1 MSDLKF
7 LTRIKP
13 LPCGKHDPAKT
24 YAINSIVMS
33 ENGSAAYLS
42 VQDVPAGIEITNA
55 DYWTV
60 FTDVSAALD
69 TLTSAVRSAQTAVTK
84 VNAAASSDELF
95 RLSNGHFSQIKLDTD
110 NKEMITWKNQG
121 TADAP
126 DIVQHSTRNGSD
138 YIACPKRLFLRFT
151 ETTARI
157 FLYFY
162 NLVDGVYVPDWT
174 ILGAGMYAGTNR
186 IMNYLNSNSVPSLVI
201 DLPDGMYMQASV
213 DQSVSGDVLLY
224 GWDGVKFGPAVS
236 GITQMVASSGET
248 GAFKP
253 SISNGGVVI
262 PGNAVAV
269 ICTSGTDALMNII
282 GVNGK
287 TNTILENGSVSRFYL
302 FTGGYEYYMARFA
315 PNYVSSSDYE
325 KSVITGELGDRL
337 CVFCEHESEKASA
350 RAIRV
355 LERARKICNLRWT
368 PKADLKVVSRDT
380 DLYRAGV
387 TYNGIPYG
395 GDWALAH
402 FVGWHVSLHT
412 FLAAANDPDSIFYA
426 EKIGDESYSAPYYSL
441 VCSAMATLAAG
452 WPYPTTNAGFVYD
465 PNVIVARTNVP
476 SIGSIWSNV
485 TGHCVIPER
494 IDQFSDG
501 CSVSAY
507 EQKRPSGMR
516 TTRYSTIGAANE
528 QDSYNSTQG
537 EAYYDSYGI
546 SVHHRFALAKM
557 NDAYMNFDKLNIK
570 NGAARPYRGDES
582 VYTSE
587 NAQVLINIK
596 DASAAILYLIQA
608 GGDTPIEIEIGAQ
621 AQIDVK
627 GYLND
632 SGTGTIYYVYTDT
645 NPTRESFE
653 YVDVSDK
660 IVKFT
665 ATGTT
670 LNFSR
675 NDFWYALVYF
685 RGNPWLASKDD
696 ARTGCNVPANGDGD
710 YSAWFRDGAVI
721 DTERGFVPVKA
732 VFYKGTYGA
741 YTVPIQKA
749 Q

>member
-33 ENGSAAYLS
+33 ENGAAAYLS

-69 TLTSAVRSAQTAVTK
+69 TLTSAVRSAQDAVTNVQSVANNEK
-84 VNAAASSDELF
+84 LF
-95 RLSNGHFSQIKLDTD
+95 SLSNGHFSRIDTTVGHD
-110 NKEMITWKNQG
+110 MPVYKNNG
-121 TADAP
+121 TATAP
-126 DIVQHSTRNGSD
+126 EITQTSTISGSD
-138 YIACPKRLFLRFT
+138 YIKCPKRLYLEFSA
-151 ETTARI
+151 TTARI
-157 FLYFY
+157 YLIFY
-162 NLVDGVYVPDWT
+162 KLVDGVFVPDWN
-174 ILGAGMYAGTNR
+174 ILGTGMMTSTGT
-186 IMNYLNSNSVPSLVI
+186 MNYLNYKSIPALVI
-201 DLPDGMYMQASV
+201 DLPDDEYMQASV
-213 DQSVSGDVLLY
+213 DTGVEGNVYIY
-224 GWDGVKFGPAVS
+224 GWDGVRFGPAVS

-287 TNTILENGSVSRFYL
+287 TNTLLENGSVSRFYV
-302 FTGGYEYYMARFA
+302 FPGGYEYYMARFA

-355 LERARKICNLRWT
+355 LERARNICNLRWT

-380 DLYRAGV
+380 DFYRAGV

-412 FLAAANDPDSIFYA
+412 FLAAVNDPDSIFYA
-426 EKIGDESYSAPYYSL
+426 EKIGDEKYAAPYYSL

-465 PNVIVARTNVP
+465 PNVVISRTNVP
-476 SIGSIWSNV
+476 PIGSIWSNV

-494 IDQFSDG
+494 IDQFIDG
-501 CSVSAY
+501 WSVSAY

-516 TTRYSTIGAANE
+516 TTRYSTIGTTNE
-528 QDSYNSTQG
+528 QDAYNSTQG

-546 SVHHRFALAKM
+546 SVHHRFALAEM
-557 NDAYMNFDKLNIK
+557 NDAYMKFDELNIE
-570 NGAARPYRGDES
+570 NGSARPYRGDKS

-587 NAQVLINIK
+587 NEHVLINIK
-596 DASAAILYLIQA
+596 DASAAILYLVQA
-608 GGDTPIEIEIGAQ
+608 GDDAPVEIEIGAQ

-670 LNFSR
+670 LKFSR

-696 ARTGCNVPANGDGD
+696 ARTGCNVPANGVGD